1 MHWEERKTLRAKYG
15 LEDNRMLLVRLMWN
29 RTSK

>member
-15 LEDNRMLLVRLMWN
+15 LEDNRMLLVRLM
-29 RTSK
+29 